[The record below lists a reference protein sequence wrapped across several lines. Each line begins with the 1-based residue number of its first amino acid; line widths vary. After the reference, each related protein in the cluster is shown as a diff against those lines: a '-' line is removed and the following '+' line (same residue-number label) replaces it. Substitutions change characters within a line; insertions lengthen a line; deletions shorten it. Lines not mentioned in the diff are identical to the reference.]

1 MNEAHHS
8 SGSGSVSFDF
18 YGLELQL
25 RSEDPDVV
33 DSIKRDFAYFQ
44 SAPAQPQMT
53 IEVFNDRPDFSALP
67 DLRGSIYTM
76 DYVCYLGKDEVYTD
90 YHGSGLKISDR
101 KRRSYRIY
109 SESADVRHEISYLT
123 IQAAVGE
130 YLDSRHIHRVHA
142 LAINRNGKAV
152 LVLLREKGGKSTLAF
167 QLLKSDKVKLLSDES
182 PLITRQGKVLPFP
195 MRMGFLPGAQTDIPP
210 EYLQPVNYMRVG
222 TKVRVDIEY
231 YAHKIGSACPAGA
244 ILLGERSLGCSCTIE
259 PASRLSGSREFVKN
273 SVVGLGLHQG
283 MDYLLGRNL
292 RDTFGKVG
300 LASSRL
306 YNSLVALRRSRVYRY
321 TIGHDRERNNE
332 VLLDFL
338 NRLDL

>member
-1 MNEAHHS
+1 MESQCA
-8 SGSGSVSFDF
+8 GSAGSVVFDF
-18 YGLELQL
+18 YGLKLEL
-25 RSEDPDVV
+25 RSEDLEAV
-33 DSIKRDFAYFQ
+33 DSIRRDFAYFK
-44 SAPAQPQMT
+44 SAPAQPHVT
-53 IEVFNDRPDFSALP
+53 VEVFKDRPDFSALP

-76 DYVCYLGKDEVYTD
+76 DYVCYLGRDEVYTD
-90 YHGSGLKISDR
+90 YHGNGLKISDP

-142 LAINRNGKAV
+142 LAISKNGKAV
-152 LVLLREKGGKSTLAF
+152 LVLLPEKGGKSTLAF
-167 QLLKSDKVKLLSDES
+167 QLLKSDQVRLLSDES
-182 PLITRQGKVLPFP
+182 PLITRQGEILPFP
-195 MRMGFLPGAQTDIPP
+195 MRMGFLPGAQTDIPS

-222 TKVRVDIEY
+222 TKIRVDVEY
-231 YAHKIGSACPAGA
+231 YADKIGSACPVGA
-244 ILLGERSLGCSCTIE
+244 ILLGERSLGCGCTIE
-259 PASRLSGSREFVKN
+259 PASRLSGSKEFIKN

-306 YNSLVALRRSRVYRY
+306 YNSLVVLRRSRVFRY
-321 TIGHDRERNNE
+321 TIGHDRQRNME

-338 NRLDL
+338 EGLSV